1 MRLGVAATAL
11 CLSIVGVALA
21 DPATAAIRRPTNI
34 PAQALGSALEELA
47 KERDIQVIY
56 RSEVVFDRMTE
67 GAVGEFTPDE
77 ALRKLLTG
85 TGLSYRYLTA
95 STVTIVSATSAQH
108 PEPLTTTPPSSNKE
122 VGKNSS
128 QNFRVAQASPGQAQ
142 GASSVTQETS
152 GSPPAQN
159 SGAAPEETS
168 APSPAATT
176 MKEVVVTG
184 TLLRRVDTETASP
197 VVTLDRANI
206 TNSGKLTLGD
216 ELQQLP
222 SVSGTHTNVQNNN
235 TGGGGASPLLEG
247 GDGAARVSLR
257 GLGITRTLVL
267 IDGQRMAN
275 PDLNMIP
282 QNMVER
288 VDVLAEGASTVYG
301 SDAIGGVVN
310 FILRKDFKGVELSL
324 NDGMSSHGDGQ
335 RKGFDLTLGA
345 AGDKGN

>member
-1 MRLGVAATAL
+1 M
-11 CLSIVGVALA
+11 GVALA
-21 DPATAAIRRPTNI
+21 DPAKAAIRKPTNI

-47 KERDIQVIY
+47 KQRDIQVIY
-56 RSEVVFDRMTE
+56 RSEVVFDRKTE

-95 STVTIVSATSAQH
+95 STVTIVSAASAQH
-108 PEPLTTTPPSSNKE
+108 PEPLATTPPSSNKE

-128 QNFRVAQASPGQAQ
+128 HNFRMAQASPGQPQ
-142 GASSVTQETS
+142 GASSVTQATAEPPAETQSETS
-152 GSPPAQN
+152 TGATTPPNA
-159 SGAAPEETS
+159 T
-168 APSPAATT
+168 TT

-184 TLLRRVDTETASP
+184 TLLRRVDKETASP

-257 GLGITRTLVL
+257 GLGVTRTLTL

-288 VDVLAEGASTVYG
+288 VDVLAEG
-301 SDAIGGVVN
+301 
-310 FILRKDFKGVELSL
+310 
-324 NDGMSSHGDGQ
+324 
-335 RKGFDLTLGA
+335 
-345 AGDKGN
+345 

>member
-1 MRLGVAATAL
+1 MTQEAAE
-11 CLSIVGVALA
+11 S
-21 DPATAAIRRPTNI
+21 P
-34 PAQALGSALEELA
+34 
-47 KERDIQVIY
+47 
-56 RSEVVFDRMTE
+56 SEKQSD
-67 GAVGEFTPDE
+67 
-77 ALRKLLTG
+77 
-85 TGLSYRYLTA
+85 
-95 STVTIVSATSAQH
+95 
-108 PEPLTTTPPSSNKE
+108 TPP
-122 VGKNSS
+122 
-128 QNFRVAQASPGQAQ
+128 
-142 GASSVTQETS
+142 
-152 GSPPAQN
+152 
-159 SGAAPEETS
+159 EEANT
-168 APSPAATT
+168 PSPATRA

-257 GLGITRTLVL
+257 GLGVTRTLTL

-288 VDVLAEGASTVYG
+288 VDVLADRKST
-301 SDAIGGVVN
+301 
-310 FILRKDFKGVELSL
+310 RL
-324 NDGMSSHGDGQ
+324 NSSHH
-335 RKGFDLTLGA
+335 
-345 AGDKGN
+345 

>member
-1 MRLGVAATAL
+1 MRPSPHWMTALHSLQRGGGALMRLGVAATAV

-21 DPATAAIRRPTNI
+21 DPAKAAIRKPTNI

-56 RSEVVFDRMTE
+56 RSEVVFDRKTE

-77 ALRKLLTG
+77 ALKKLLTG

-95 STVTIVSATSAQH
+95 STVTIVSAASAQH
-108 PEPLTTTPPSSNKE
+108 PESLATTPPSSNKE

-128 QNFRVAQASPGQAQ
+128 QNFRLAQGSPGQAQ
-142 GASSVTQETS
+142 GASSVTQQETAESPPEKNSETS
-152 GSPPAQN
+152 
-159 SGAAPEETS
+159 PEEANTPSS
-168 APSPAATT
+168 ATTT

-197 VVTLDRANI
+197 VVTVDRNNI

-216 ELQQLP
+216 VLQQLP
-222 SVSGTHTNVQNNN
+222 SVSGTATNVQNNN

-257 GLGITRTLVL
+257 GLGVTRTLTL

-282 QNMVER
+282 QNMIER

-310 FILRKDFKGVELSL
+310 FILRKDFKGVELS
-324 NDGMSSHGDGQ
+324 
-335 RKGFDLTLGA
+335 
-345 AGDKGN
+345 